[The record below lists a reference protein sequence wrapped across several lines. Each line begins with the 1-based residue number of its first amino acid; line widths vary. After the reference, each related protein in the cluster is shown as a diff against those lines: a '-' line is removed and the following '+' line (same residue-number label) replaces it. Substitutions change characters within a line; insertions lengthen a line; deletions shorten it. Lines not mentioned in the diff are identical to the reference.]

1 MSIYLITLPKNP
13 NDLSFDA
20 LTLMRRDNIVI
31 YRGSH
36 MNDDMMGVLS
46 RNADFYDM
54 YYLSD
59 KQITKIMHTADD
71 IGKDVLFL
79 SQPSESKYLSLKIR
93 CLKQYETPYH
103 NMDEQEL
110 VAA

>member
-1 MSIYLITLPKNP
+1 MSIYLLTLPKST

-20 LTLMRRDNIVI
+20 LKIMRRDNIVL

-36 MNDDMMGVLS
+36 LTDDMMGHLS

-54 YYLSD
+54 HYLSD
-59 KQITKIMHTADD
+59 KQLMKIMETADE

-93 CLKQYETPYH
+93 CLKNYKTPYH